1 MPGIIDIQSA
11 AYDDRHRSGHGHI
24 QTAARLHWMERSRTP
39 NLRPLSSANMA
50 ARQFSCCMGVGKSDP
65 TAEQRHMP
73 PITYCDDEMMA
84 YRSARKTFQPGERVV
99 FDEGYR
105 LAHLPLVNAGHPA
118 VISEVDGRD
127 YRNGTYE
134 KTRYALV
141 MPISADAF
149 LESDQVQALELAIKS
164 SSFAPKIAWE
174 LCERRRLQL
183 HATLAG
189 GVPETDLD
197 RYAAVVQDL
206 LDRIGSISVC
216 LKGPFLG
223 TRNTG
228 RIYFPVYPQK
238 IRNEDAFALVQ
249 KSIGVSATKL
259 YLVGYYHMRNELDPL
274 ETTELAE
281 LIDQWRDRIVVR
293 TTIPFLELLATND
306 DLALSARTHAKISAR
321 GTPRVK
327 R

>member
-1 MPGIIDIQSA
+1 
-11 AYDDRHRSGHGHI
+11 
-24 QTAARLHWMERSRTP
+24 
-39 NLRPLSSANMA
+39 
-50 ARQFSCCMGVGKSDP
+50 
-65 TAEQRHMP
+65 MP
-73 PITYCDDEMMA
+73 PITYCDDSMMA

-105 LAHLPLVNAGHPA
+105 LAHLPLVNAGHSCTSS
-118 VISEVDGRD
+118 SEVDGRD

-149 LESDQVQALELAIKS
+149 LESDQVQALELAMKS
-164 SSFAPKIAWE
+164 SSFAPKIAWD

-206 LDRIGSISVC
+206 LDQIGSISVC

-238 IRNEDAFALVQ
+238 IRDEDAFALVQ
-249 KSIGVSATKL
+249 KSIGVS
-259 YLVGYYHMRNELDPL
+259 RD
-274 ETTELAE
+274 ETLP
-281 LIDQWRDRIVVR
+281 RRI
-293 TTIPFLELLATND
+293 
-306 DLALSARTHAKISAR
+306 LSYAQ
-321 GTPRVK
+321 
-327 R
+327 